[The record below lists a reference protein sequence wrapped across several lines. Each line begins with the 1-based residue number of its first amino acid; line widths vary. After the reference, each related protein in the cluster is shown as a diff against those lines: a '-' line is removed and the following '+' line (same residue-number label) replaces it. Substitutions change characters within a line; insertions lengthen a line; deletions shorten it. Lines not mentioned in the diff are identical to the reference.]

1 MAHETYGARGVCVH
15 HNTDLWRFTD
25 PVLRLPQWVNW
36 ASALWWLTDHAVQHH
51 AYLPPGP
58 EAESVLQERVLPA
71 LRACAAFALDM
82 LVPHADGALVVSPSS
97 CRRRALRR
105 DLGQRDRPGARP

>member
-1 MAHETYGARGVCVH
+1 LVH

-25 PVLRLPQWVNW
+25 PVPGLPQWVNW
-36 ASALWWLTDHAVQHH
+36 ASALWRLTDHAVQHH

-82 LVPHADGALVVSPSS
+82 LVPHTDGALVVSPSS
-97 CRRRALRR
+97 SPEHALLAE
-105 DLGQRDRPGARP
+105 DEPYAVTWAARSTRSSSMTS